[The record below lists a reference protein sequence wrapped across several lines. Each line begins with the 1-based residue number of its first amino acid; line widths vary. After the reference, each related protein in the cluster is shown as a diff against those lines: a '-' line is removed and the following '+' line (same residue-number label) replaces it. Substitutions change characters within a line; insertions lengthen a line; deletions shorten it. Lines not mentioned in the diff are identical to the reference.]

1 MMEDERSAR
10 RTDFLTRSKRLFTRI
25 LHILFSVVIVWP
37 YMRSLF
43 TSLRNK
49 VIKVAD
55 QINHERM
62 KEISDVKRY
71 KSFEVSGFP
80 RQFCRVVSASRP
92 WEIAVIMAIIANS
105 AIDGYC
111 CGFEV
116 ANDGMVPAW
125 VEVIE
130 IFFLTIYTVEF
141 VVKIIGFGPTVY
153 FMNGWSIFDFI
164 VLIVCYLPY
173 IMKSVNMNLTF
184 LRTFRAFR
192 GIRLLRTVEF
202 NARLQTLFDA
212 VKHTLTSAVWL
223 VVLLFVFILV
233 FAIAGL
239 YCFGEKVPDPWGK
252 LETSLLHTFAI
263 TTKDAWNVYQDDLDA
278 AYGESSR
285 VFSVVVVV
293 VCGLIIASLVVAAV
307 TDNFEDS
314 ASKQARKLV
323 KIRKA
328 RVEQY
333 RRENDVR
340 QHQARAARMDR
351 ALKDSRK
358 FENEEDRKP
367 TEAATKGDPI
377 QPHKSMFCNPHWLE
391 ALIIVC
397 EQLEREHSERLTYY
411 QRLFD
416 TFAELGVTS
425 EVADRDA

>member
-1 MMEDERSAR
+1 MEDSNERPAHR
-10 RTDFLTRSKRLFTRI
+10 RDFSTRAKGLAMRI
-25 LHILFSVVIVWP
+25 LHVVFSVVIVWP
-37 YMRSLF
+37 YMREMF
-43 TSLRNK
+43 TSLGNK
-49 VIKVAD
+49 MIKLAD
-55 QINHERM
+55 QISHERM
-62 KEISDVKRY
+62 REIADAKRY

-80 RQFCRVVSASRP
+80 RQFCRVVSVSRP
-92 WEIAVIMAIIANS
+92 WEVAVITAIIANS
-105 AIDGYC
+105 VIDGYC

-116 ANDGMVPAW
+116 ANDGMVPSW

-141 VVKIIGFGPTVY
+141 AVKIIGFGPTVY
-153 FMNGWSIFDFI
+153 FRNGWSIFDFV
-164 VLIVCYLPY
+164 VLVVCYLPY

-314 ASKQARKLV
+314 ASKQARRLMKM
-323 KIRKA
+323 RKA
-328 RVEQY
+328 RVDQ
-333 RRENDVR
+333 
-340 QHQARAARMDR
+340 
-351 ALKDSRK
+351 
-358 FENEEDRKP
+358 
-367 TEAATKGDPI
+367 
-377 QPHKSMFCNPHWLE
+377 
-391 ALIIVC
+391 
-397 EQLEREHSERLTYY
+397 
-411 QRLFD
+411 
-416 TFAELGVTS
+416 
-425 EVADRDA
+425 